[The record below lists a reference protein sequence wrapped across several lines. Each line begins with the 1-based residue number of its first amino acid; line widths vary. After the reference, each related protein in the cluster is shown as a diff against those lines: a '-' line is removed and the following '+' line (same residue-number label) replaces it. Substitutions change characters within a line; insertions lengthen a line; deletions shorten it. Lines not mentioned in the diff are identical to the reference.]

1 VTLSANNQVETIFTP
16 QQTGNYT
23 FKLAVSDSANTS
35 YDEVSFTVPRRGDID
50 LDGDVD
56 RIDVALIL
64 LAVQKNSAI
73 AANDVRDVDGNGVIN
88 NADAHAAKAICTLRL
103 CAPTRR

>member
-1 VTLSANNQVETIFTP
+1 VTTFTP

-23 FKLAVSDSANTS
+23 FKLAVSDGANS
-35 YDEVSFTVPRRGDID
+35 GFDEVSVTVPRRGDID

>member
-1 VTLSANNQVETIFTP
+1 
-16 QQTGNYT
+16 
-23 FKLAVSDSANTS
+23 
-35 YDEVSFTVPRRGDID
+35 
-50 LDGDVD
+50 
-56 RIDVALIL
+56 LIL